1 MQIIAGGYN
10 YSTGDLNTISAN
22 TTGFADGGPD
32 HASRVEYHRFV
43 AEQAINRGFSF
54 AAWDSGPK
62 SNKTI
67 HKRTDSPATLNYN
80 INDFSVTSY
89 EPKDTT
95 ISTVVDNSIWVE
107 DVKRCFIRV
116 QEHGRYD
123 TVLAQI
129 LLFLIQISSVV
140 VIVIWDWN
148 LTGNHQAQLHSISDS
163 GTLQTL
169 HNQARY
175 VRQK

>member
-1 MQIIAGGYN
+1 MLKNNVLEGFRSGDHHQKIELDIPVFVGEFGADNSGGYN

-67 HKRTDSPATLNYN
+67 HKRTDSSSSLNYN
-80 INDFSVTSY
+80 INNLI
-89 EPKDTT
+89 K
-95 ISTVVDNSIWVE
+95 
-107 DVKRCFIRV
+107 
-116 QEHGRYD
+116 
-123 TVLAQI
+123 I
-129 LLFLIQISSVV
+129 LMSFL
-140 VIVIWDWN
+140 
-148 LTGNHQAQLHSISDS
+148 
-163 GTLQTL
+163 
-169 HNQARY
+169 
-175 VRQK
+175 